1 MDSIVYEDVK
11 LGPFL
16 IADVDGMV
24 KNNIKDY
31 SHASNLK
38 LAEVS
43 TSSYQFISRDQPGT
57 WVEDEIPYFTV
68 RGLKYRKAIP
78 ITAINTQESYRLT
91 SICCDVKQ
99 ISLQYMD
106 YATRGIVEY
115 YAALDRKTK
124 LKQTYTVT
132 QYS

>member
-31 SHASNLK
+31 SQASNLK

-43 TSSYQFISRDQPGT
+43 TSSSNSLVGINLAPGSKM
-57 WVEDEIPYFTV
+57 
-68 RGLKYRKAIP
+68 KYH
-78 ITAINTQESYRLT
+78 T
-91 SICCDVKQ
+91 SLSEV
-99 ISLQYMD
+99 
-106 YATRGIVEY
+106 
-115 YAALDRKTK
+115 
-124 LKQTYTVT
+124 
-132 QYS
+132 